1 MEGLR
6 KAIECLAPGFFPLRS
21 GFTTGTC
28 ATAAAKA
35 ALVALL
41 NRTEQ
46 TVSCITLPSG
56 EKIMLPVAATEWAD
70 NAALCTVIK
79 DSGDDP
85 DVTNGCSVIAR
96 IELQAGQ
103 SPTPLPV
110 PGW

>member
-1 MEGLR
+1 MPQ
-6 KAIECLAPGFFPLRS
+6 A
-21 GFTTGTC
+21 C

-103 SPTPLPV
+103 SPTPAFLFRAGEGGRLRRLWRQP
-110 PGW
+110 